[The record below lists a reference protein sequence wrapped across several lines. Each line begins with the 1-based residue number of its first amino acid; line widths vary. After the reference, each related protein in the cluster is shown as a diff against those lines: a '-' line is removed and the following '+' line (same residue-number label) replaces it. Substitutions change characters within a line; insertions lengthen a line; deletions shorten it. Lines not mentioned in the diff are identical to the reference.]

1 MHAIPRLIKQIY
13 DEVHPS
19 ADFIT
24 DLPNHVLLSLKQWRK
39 SFIKCSVA
47 SFVYPPKPNKM
58 QHFLIEMMKA
68 AMLRKR
74 LPLRSQ
80 YNVFPLYAGIKKAEF
95 IIQAYLYLLPE

>member
-39 SFIKCSVA
+39 SFIECLIALLVH
-47 SFVYPPKPNKM
+47 PPKPKEV
-58 QHFLIEMMKA
+58 QQIFTEMMKA
-68 AMLRKR
+68 TMLSKR

-80 YNVFPLYAGIKKAEF
+80 YTVFPLYAGIKKAKF
-95 IIQAYLYLLPE
+95 IIQAYPYLLPE